1 MSKFL
6 TLIYGALCY
15 ALAMATILYAIAF
28 IGGFAPISL
37 DAGGPM
43 APPIEAIVIDLALL
57 GVFAV
62 QHSVM
67 ARPAFKAAWTRI
79 VPPAIERS
87 TYVLASSLALL
98 LLYWQWRPMGTV
110 VWDVQQPIA
119 TGALTAISWLGWGVL
134 FLSTFLINHFD
145 LFGLA
150 QVWNAWRG
158 TAAKPAEFRTPF
170 FYKVVRHPLYV
181 GFLLA
186 FWATPRMTQSHLLFA
201 AAATGYIFIGIW
213 LEERDLLAH
222 FGDTYRRYRER
233 VSMIV
238 PMPPR
243 KG

>member
-1 MSKFL
+1 MGRIL
-6 TLIYGALCY
+6 TLVYGALCY
-15 ALAMATILYAIAF
+15 ALAMATILYAICF
-28 IGGFAPISL
+28 IGGFGPVSL
-37 DAGGPM
+37 DAGGP
-43 APPIEAIVIDLALL
+43 AAGPIEAIVIDLVLL
-57 GVFAV
+57 GVFAL
-62 QHSVM
+62 QHSIM
-67 ARPAFKAAWTRI
+67 ARPAFKAWWTRI

-98 LLYWQWRPMGTV
+98 LLYWQWRPMGGV
-110 VWDVQQPIA
+110 VWEVNQPILA
-119 TGALTAISWLGWGVL
+119 GVLLAISGLGWGVL

-158 TAAKPAEFRTPF
+158 TPAKATEFRTPF

-186 FWATPRMTQSHLLFA
+186 FWATPRMTESHLLFA
-201 AAATGYIFIGIW
+201 VGATGYIFVGIW

-222 FGDTYRRYRER
+222 FGDTYRRYRDR

>member
-1 MSKFL
+1 MGRVV
-6 TLIYGALCY
+6 TLIYGAVCY
-15 ALAMATILYAIAF
+15 ALAMATILFAICF
-28 IGGFAPISL
+28 IGGFGPLSL
-37 DAGGPM
+37 DSGGPVSGTM
-43 APPIEAIVIDLALL
+43 VAIVIDLVLL
-57 GVFAV
+57 GVFAI

-67 ARPAFKAAWTRI
+67 ARPAFKTWWAGI
-79 VPPAIERS
+79 VPGAIERS

-98 LLYWQWRPMGTV
+98 LLYWQWRPIGGV
-110 VWDVQQPIA
+110 VWEVKQPVLA
-119 TGALTAISWLGWGVL
+119 GALIAVFWLGWAVL

-158 TAAKPAEFRTPF
+158 TPAKAPEFKTPL
-170 FYKVVRHPLYV
+170 FYRFVRHPIYV

-201 AAATGYIFIGIW
+201 AASTGYIFVGMW
-213 LEERDLLAH
+213 LEERDLLVQ
-222 FGDTYRRYRER
+222 FGDAYRRYRER

-238 PMPPR
+238 PLPPR